1 MIPRSFWRAVAIVA
15 AALAATMP
23 LLWGCSALR
32 NGIAD
37 GMERAASRLQQP
49 PPPDGYSEAWWIAPA
64 LFAIGFIIREI
75 DKRWFRREV
84 NTSGAK
90 RR

>member
-1 MIPRSFWRAVAIVA
+1 
-15 AALAATMP
+15 
-23 LLWGCSALR
+23 
-32 NGIAD
+32 
-37 GMERAASRLQQP
+37 LQQP

>member
-1 MIPRSFWRAVAIVA
+1 MTRRITILAIVV
-15 AALAATMP
+15 LPM
-23 LLWGCSALR
+23 LWGCSALR